1 MKKYRLS
8 FFIVFFAYGVAT
20 LLDNILKPY
29 IYKEIIDSIVSGS
42 DANLILARIINFAL
56 WVALII
62 LTHQVLY
69 RVGDY
74 ANAYFES
81 KTMKGLYDYT
91 FDKLLMHSY
100 SFFSNNFSG
109 SIVAKT
115 KRFARSFEIFQDTL
129 SFQIW
134 FSLVNIAGILFVL
147 FIKVPLLGFIFLAW
161 SIIYIFI
168 TVLFTR
174 KKIVFD
180 VRKAAADSVV
190 TGKLADVLTNILNI
204 KIFSGRREEREKF
217 RLVTTDEETKRREA
231 WYFGN
236 LQNVFQALLM
246 AILQIAVLFMNIHFW
261 YVGKMSVGTFVL
273 IQTYMMG
280 LFDILWNLG
289 RSLSRMAE
297 AFSDMKE
304 ITDILDLEPDILDVP
319 NPEPCRISVGKINFK
334 RVSFEYIEGLGVFED
349 FNLEIKP
356 GEKIGLVG
364 HSGSGKSTITRL
376 LLRFSDIKRGEILI
390 DDQDITKIKQDELR
404 LKISYVPQESI
415 LFHRSIKENIG
426 YAKNNTTEAEIIKA
440 AKKAHAHEFIS
451 KLPRGYD
458 TLVGERGVKLSGGER
473 QRVAIARAM
482 LKNAPILVLDEATS
496 SLDSNSE
503 TYSQDAFNEL
513 MKGKTTIVIAH
524 RLSTVQKM
532 DRIIVL
538 DQGKIVEE
546 GTHQELLTKQG
557 FYAELWEHQ
566 TGGFLE

>member
-1 MKKYRLS
+1 MFSFRKIFKYVWPQMKKYRLS

-289 RSLSRMAE
+289 RSLSRMAG

-319 NPEPCRISVGKINFK
+319 NPEQCRISAGRINFNDIT
-334 RVSFEYIEGLGVFED
+334 FEYVEGLRVFKN

-356 GEKIGLVG
+356 GEKVGLVG

-376 LLRFSDIKRGEILI
+376 LLRFSDIKEGNIL
-390 DDQDITKIKQDELR
+390 D
-404 LKISYVPQESI
+404 
-415 LFHRSIKENIG
+415 
-426 YAKNNTTEAEIIKA
+426 
-440 AKKAHAHEFIS
+440 
-451 KLPRGYD
+451 LP
-458 TLVGERGVKLSGGER
+458 EPE
-473 QRVAIARAM
+473 
-482 LKNAPILVLDEATS
+482 
-496 SLDSNSE
+496 
-503 TYSQDAFNEL
+503 
-513 MKGKTTIVIAH
+513 
-524 RLSTVQKM
+524 
-532 DRIIVL
+532 
-538 DQGKIVEE
+538 
-546 GTHQELLTKQG
+546 
-557 FYAELWEHQ
+557 
-566 TGGFLE
+566 